1 MNSSRVHFGFPAFGL
16 GGRPRANGYI
26 AALGSPAVTDDAAS
40 LFCPLE
46 FRYGRESV
54 RALFSRGS
62 RLARVLSVE
71 AALAAAE
78 SELGMVPRDAAETI
92 ASVANLDH
100 VSVGRV
106 DELERSLRHDV
117 MAMSRALAEAAGP
130 AGRWVHFGAT
140 SADITDTAL
149 ALELKE
155 AVGILRDDLTD
166 LIRALASL
174 ARRHRATAEI
184 GRTHG
189 QHGVP
194 ISFGYKIAVAA
205 AEVLRHRRR
214 MDELL
219 PRLAVGKMAG
229 AVGTGAGFGPHAAAV
244 EAGVMRRLGIS
255 ADEAP
260 TQIVGRDRI
269 AEFTNLLAL
278 IAGTAERLATEVR
291 NLQRTE
297 IAEVAEPFD
306 EAHQVGSSTMA
317 QKRNP
322 MLSENVTSL
331 ARLVRAFALPP
342 LENMVQWH
350 ERDLA
355 NSANERIVLPHAI
368 LLTDDLLGK
377 LVEVYRGLTVDS
389 ARMAAEIDRSGGA
402 AMAESL
408 LLALTSRGLARA
420 EAHERLRTL
429 TRGGAGSLAERARTD
444 PTIQAHLSPE
454 EVVALLDPATYVRA
468 AAEKTDRILAA
479 IDPELRR

>member
-1 MNSSRVHFGFPAFGL
+1 VKDEAE
-16 GGRPRANGYI
+16 
-26 AALGSPAVTDDAAS
+26 S

-54 RALFSRGS
+54 REIFARGARLERALK
-62 RLARVLSVE
+62 VE
-71 AALAAAE
+71 AALALAE
-78 SELGMVPRDAAETI
+78 AELGMIPADAASSIER
-92 ASVANLDH
+92 AANLSR
-100 VSVGRV
+100 VSLARV

-117 MAMSRALAEAAGP
+117 MAITRALAEAAGP

-155 AVGILRDDLTD
+155 SVGTLRDDLTQ
-166 LIRALASL
+166 L
-174 ARRHRATAEI
+174 ARTLSELAQKHRATPEV

-194 ISFGYKIAVAA
+194 ISFGYKVAVAA
-205 AEVLRHRRR
+205 AEVVRHRDRL
-214 MDELL
+214 DELL

-229 AVGTGAGFGPHAAAV
+229 AVGTGAGFGDRSA
-244 EAGVMRRLGIS
+244 ELETLVMQRLGLS

-278 IAGTAERLATEVR
+278 VAGTAERLATEVR

-306 EAHQVGSSTMA
+306 EARQVGSSTMA

-342 LENMVQWH
+342 LENLVQWH

-368 LLTDDLLGK
+368 VLTDDYLTK
-377 LVEVYRGLTVDS
+377 LTEVFRGLRVDTR
-389 ARMAAEIDRSGGA
+389 RMADELARSAGGS
-402 AMAESL
+402 MTESL
-408 LLALTSRGLARA
+408 MLALTSKGLARA
-420 EAHERLRTL
+420 EAHELLRTL
-429 TRGGAGSLAERARTD
+429 TSEPSKGPPLVDRAKASPVVRS
-444 PTIQAHLSPE
+444 HLSPAEIE
-454 EVVALLDPATYVRA
+454 ELLDPAAYVRA
-468 AAEKTDRILAA
+468 AATKTDRIVAQL
-479 IDPELRR
+479 ERKLGR

>member
-1 MNSSRVHFGFPAFGL
+1 VPDEAE
-16 GGRPRANGYI
+16 
-26 AALGSPAVTDDAAS
+26 S

-46 FRYGRESV
+46 FRYGRNSV
-54 RALFSRGS
+54 RELFSRGA
-62 RLARVLSVE
+62 RLNRALRVE
-71 AALAAAE
+71 AALALSEAE
-78 SELGMVPRDAAETI
+78 VGMIPADAAAAIDKAATL
-92 ASVANLDH
+92 SQ
-100 VSVGRV
+100 VSLERV
-106 DELERSLRHDV
+106 DTLERTLRHDV
-117 MAMSRALAEAAGP
+117 MAITRALAEAAGP

-155 AVGILRDDLTD
+155 STAILRGDLTE
-166 LIRALASL
+166 LAQTLVKL
-174 ARRHRATAEI
+174 ARTHRATPEV

-194 ISFGYKIAVAA
+194 ISFGYKVAVAA
-205 AEVLRHRRR
+205 AEVCRHRDRL
-214 MDELL
+214 DQLL

-229 AVGTGAGFGPHAAAV
+229 AVGTGAGFGSHAAELEV
-244 EAGVMRRLGIS
+244 SVMSRLGLT

-278 IAGTAERLATEVR
+278 IASTAERLATEVR

-322 MLSENVTSL
+322 MVSENVTSL

-368 LLTDDLLGK
+368 VLTDDLLTK
-377 LVEVYRGLTVDS
+377 LTEVFRGLRVDVE
-389 ARMAAEIDRSGGA
+389 RMAAELARSGGG
-402 AMAESL
+402 AMTESL
-408 LLALTSRGLARA
+408 MLALTSKGLARST
-420 EAHERLRTL
+420 AHEMLRTL
-429 TRGGAGSLAERARTD
+429 TSDGAKGLPLVERVKAHPAVR
-444 PTIQAHLSPE
+444 AHLSPS
-454 EVVALLDPATYVRA
+454 EVDALLDPSTYVLA
-468 AAEKTDRILAA
+468 AAAKTDRILT
-479 IDPELRR
+479 ELDRRLAR

>member
-1 MNSSRVHFGFPAFGL
+1 VKDEAE
-16 GGRPRANGYI
+16 
-26 AALGSPAVTDDAAS
+26 S

-54 RALFSRGS
+54 RDLFSRGS
-62 RLARVLSVE
+62 RLARALRVE
-71 AALAAAE
+71 AALALAE
-78 SELGMVPRDAAETI
+78 AELGMIPADAGPSI
-92 ASVANLDH
+92 DRVATLEY
-100 VSVGRV
+100 VSLSRV
-106 DELERSLRHDV
+106 DELERSTRHDV
-117 MAMSRALAEAAGP
+117 MAITRALAEAAGP

-155 AVGILRDDLTD
+155 SAAILRVDLTE
-166 LIRALASL
+166 LARALVQL
-174 ARRHRATAEI
+174 ARTHRATPEV

-194 ISFGYKIAVAA
+194 ISFGYKVAVAA
-205 AEVLRHRRR
+205 AEVARHRDRL
-214 MDELL
+214 DQLV

-229 AVGTGAGFGPHAAAV
+229 AVGTGAGYGSHAAELEAAV
-244 EAGVMRRLGIS
+244 MSRLGIT

-278 IAGTAERLATEVR
+278 IASTAERLSTEVR

-297 IAEVAEPFD
+297 ISEVSEPFD

-322 MLSENVTSL
+322 MVSENVTSL

-368 LLTDDLLGK
+368 VLADDILTK
-377 LVEVYRGLTVDS
+377 LTEVFRGLRVDAERMSQELARS
-389 ARMAAEIDRSGGA
+389 AGGA
-402 AMAESL
+402 MTENL
-408 LLALTSRGLARA
+408 MLTLTSKGLARS
-420 EAHERLRTL
+420 EAHELLRVL
-429 TRGGAGSLAERARTD
+429 TGDLAKGPPLIDRAKANPVVR
-444 PTIQAHLSPE
+444 AHLSPSEVE
-454 EVVALLDPATYVRA
+454 ELLDPSAYVRA
-468 AAEKTDRILAA
+468 AATKTDRILADLDHRLA
-479 IDPELRR
+479 R

>member
-1 MNSSRVHFGFPAFGL
+1 
-16 GGRPRANGYI
+16 
-26 AALGSPAVTDDAAS
+26 VTDEAES

-46 FRYGRESV
+46 FRYGRDSV
-54 RALFSRGS
+54 REIFSRGA
-62 RLARVLSVE
+62 RLERALKVE
-71 AALAAAE
+71 AALALSEAE
-78 SELGMVPRDAAETI
+78 LAMIPADAAAAIEQAATL
-92 ASVANLDH
+92 SR
-100 VSVGRV
+100 VSLARV

-117 MAMSRALAEAAGP
+117 MAITRALAEAAGP

-155 AVGILRDDLTD
+155 SVGILRDDLT
-166 LIRALASL
+166 RL
-174 ARRHRATAEI
+174 ARTLTDLARQHRATPEV

-194 ISFGYKIAVAA
+194 ISFGYKVAVAA
-205 AEVLRHRRR
+205 AEVARHRDRL
-214 MDELL
+214 DEVL

-229 AVGTGAGFGPHAAAV
+229 AVGTGAGFGARSAAL
-244 EAGVMRRLGIS
+244 ENLVMKRLGLT

-306 EAHQVGSSTMA
+306 EARQVGSSTMA

-322 MLSENVTSL
+322 MVSENVTSL
-331 ARLVRAFALPP
+331 ARLVRALALPP

-368 LLTDDLLGK
+368 VLTDDYLTK
-377 LVEVYRGLTVDS
+377 LSDVFRGLRVD
-389 ARMAAEIDRSGGA
+389 AGRMAEELARSAGGS
-402 AMAESL
+402 MTESL
-408 LLALTSRGLARA
+408 MLALTSKGLARSD
-420 EAHERLRTL
+420 AHELLRTL
-429 TRGGAGSLAERARTD
+429 TAEPSKGPPLVERAQSNPVVR
-444 PTIQAHLSPE
+444 AHLSPSEIE
-454 EVVALLDPATYVRA
+454 ELLDPSAYVRA
-468 AAEKTDRILAA
+468 AAEKTDRIVA
-479 IDPELRR
+479 ELDRKLER